1 MNAGKSKNNKI
12 NTMKRILACICLIAV
27 LYSCKN
33 AGPGSPK
40 GAVAAFIEASKK
52 GDLAEIKKQIT
63 KSDVSLIE
71 MGENM
76 MAQFDPK
83 GSQEMKDKMAK
94 EFKDKAANAQIE
106 IKDEKIDGNNAT
118 VNVAFVVDG
127 KTENRPFSL
136 LKEEGVWKISLLS
149 TGMKNAGTNEQ
160 DSMEA
165 MKSMNMDSLK
175 GAISQGME
183 EFNKMNKDSLK
194 TVMQEAMKEIEKLKD
209 TSKNN

>member
-1 MNAGKSKNNKI
+1 
-12 NTMKRILACICLIAV
+12 MKRILTCFWLIAV
-27 LYSCKN
+27 LYGCKN
-33 AGPGSPK
+33 AGTGSPK
-40 GAVAAFIEASKK
+40 DAVAAFIEASKK
-52 GDLAEIKKQIT
+52 GDIAEIKKHII

-71 MGENM
+71 LGENM

-94 EFKDKAANAQIE
+94 EFKDKAGNANIE

-118 VNVAFVVDG
+118 VNVAFMING

-136 LKEEGVWKISLLS
+136 VKEEGIWKISLLS
-149 TGMKNAGTNEQ
+149 TGMKNAGPDGQ
-160 DSMEA
+160 EA
-165 MKSMNMDSLK
+165 MEQMKAMNMDSLK
-175 GAISQGME
+175 GAITQGME

-194 TVMQEAMKEIEKLKD
+194 TVMQEAMREIENLKD

>member
-1 MNAGKSKNNKI
+1 
-12 NTMKRILACICLIAV
+12 MKRILTCICLIGV
-27 LYSCKN
+27 LYSCNN
-33 AGPGSPK
+33 AGSGSPK
-40 GAVAAFIEASKK
+40 GAVTAFIDASKK
-52 GDLAEIKKQIT
+52 GDMSEIKKLIT
-63 KSDVSLIE
+63 KSDVSMIE
-71 MGENM
+71 MAENM

-94 EFKDKAANAQIE
+94 EFKIKADSAKIE
-106 IKDEKIDGNNAT
+106 IKDEKIDGDNAT

-136 LKEEGVWKISLLS
+136 VKEEGIWKISLLS
-149 TGMKNAGTNEQ
+149 TGMKNTGTNGK
-160 DSMEA
+160 DAMEG
-165 MKSMNMDSLK
+165 MKSMNMDGLK

-209 TSKNN
+209 TSKKN